1 MKNQPNQVTQSQ
13 LCEILVLEEE
23 IKMIRER
30 IRTKKAAV
38 AAALAAGATTQSGP
52 HKPTLGA
59 KGTVRVYPF
68 RGAILR
74 HDDQDVCN
82 MDCGQSKPAPHV
94 GPLLIPFRTAPPV
107 A

>member
-1 MKNQPNQVTQSQ
+1 MKNQPNQVAQSQ

-23 IKMIRER
+23 IKIIRER

-52 HKPTLGA
+52 HKVTLGP
-59 KGTVRVYPF
+59 KGTARVYPF

-74 HDDQDVCN
+74 HDDEDVSN
-82 MDCGQSKPAPHV
+82 MECELPKPAPHV
-94 GPLLIPFRTAPPV
+94 GPLLVPFRTAPPV